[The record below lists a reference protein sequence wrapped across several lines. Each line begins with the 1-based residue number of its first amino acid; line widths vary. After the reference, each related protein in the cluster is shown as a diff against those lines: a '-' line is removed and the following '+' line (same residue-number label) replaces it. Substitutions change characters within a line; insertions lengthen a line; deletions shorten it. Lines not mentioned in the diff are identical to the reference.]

1 MKSVFATALLAATT
15 YAMPVGAAPKW
26 AAGLIYGLVGDNH
39 LLEIEACANDGEAMV
54 PKIEKVIA
62 DFEGGMITQAV
73 EELILVAKDIPHL
86 LKDCKNM
93 DEDIAAIEDWATI
106 FTNKTKL
113 VATVSK
119 NFLLHKKAIKA
130 DIADAK
136 AAWALHEYFS
146 AGVTCADISDKAIGP
161 ITPVYPA
168 MYEMNEAVANFDAM
182 SIPDFIA
189 GFIYGMTGDNDLQ
202 EIEACYQGSQEINFM
217 L

>member
-1 MKSVFATALLAATT
+1 MKSVFATALLAACS
-15 YAMPVGAAPKW
+15 YAMPIGAAPKW
-26 AAGLIYGLVGDNH
+26 AAGLIYGLVGDNN
-39 LLEIEACANDGEAMV
+39 LLEIEACAHDGEAMV

-62 DFEGGMITQAV
+62 DFENGMITHAI
-73 EELILVAKDIPHL
+73 EELILVAKDIPNL
-86 LKDCKNM
+86 LSDCKNM
-93 DEDIAAIEDWATI
+93 DDDIAAIESWATI
-106 FTNKTKL
+106 FESKTKL

-161 ITPVYPA
+161 ITPHYPT
-168 MYEMNEAVANFDAM
+168 MYEANDMNEAVANFNAM

-202 EIEACYQGSQEINFM
+202 EIEACY
-217 L
+217 